1 MRNFI
6 FYLALILC
14 AITSKLTA
22 QETFESKARA
32 IADKIEQVT
41 LEEKLAL
48 KTAVEAVNVR
58 LEKGEITAAQAA
70 TEKQALATETAAKIE
85 SRVNLLND
93 ELRILVQNKVD
104 GKLATRD
111 TVHINGKFFSINFGN
126 HDKNKKKYT
135 FRGEKRTTSQ
145 FVFAIGLNNVVT
157 DGSVENSD
165 FRFAGSRFYEWGFTY
180 NTRLFKNDN
189 LLHVKYGMSL
199 MYNDLRPT
207 DNRVFEKQG
216 DQTVLVTSPVNLES
230 ARFRNVYLVAPLH
243 LEFDFSKKEVKD
255 DKTLFRTHKSLRL
268 GVGGYAGIRIK
279 SKQKIEY
286 EIDDMDYD
294 QKVKGDFNAS
304 NFIYGLS
311 TYIGYRETS
320 LYLKYD
326 LNPLFQNN
334 AIKQNN
340 ISLGVRFDL
349 N

>member
-93 ELRILVQNKVD
+93 ELRTLVQDKVD
-104 GKLATRD
+104 GRIAASDSTKGKRYFSFSYGRNDIKGKKLEY
-111 TVHINGKFFSINFGN
+111 K
-126 HDKNKKKYT
+126 
-135 FRGEKRTTSQ
+135 GEKRTTSQ
-145 FVFAIGLNNVVT
+145 FIFAIGLNNVVT

-286 EIDDMDYD
+286 EIDDMEYD

-311 TYIGYRETS
+311 TYIGYRETC

>member
-41 LEEKLAL
+41 SEEKLAL

-58 LEKGEITAAQAA
+58 LEKGEITAAQAT
-70 TEKQALATETAAKIE
+70 TEKQVLATESAAKIE
-85 SRVNLLND
+85 SRVNQLND
-93 ELRILVQNKVD
+93 ELRILVQNKID

-111 TVHINGKFFSINFGN
+111 TVYIDGKFFSINFHN
-126 HDKNKKKYT
+126 HNKKKIKYT

-165 FRFAGSRFYEWGFTY
+165 FRFSGSRFYEWGFTY
-180 NTRLFKNDN
+180 NTRLFKKDN

-216 DQTVLVTSPVNLES
+216 DQTLLVTSPVNLES
-230 ARFRNVYLVAPLH
+230 ARFRNVYLVTPLH

-279 SKQKIEY
+279 SKQKTEY
-286 EIDDMDYD
+286 KIDDMDYD